1 MYRPSANAVDEE
13 TGWAILAGSQ
23 AGHLVTAEAGSLD
36 ATFLPFLV
44 DLEGRRV
51 LAHFARA
58 NPQWRAANG
67 TRALLIAS
75 GADAYISPSY
85 YATKQQT
92 GKVVPTW
99 NYTTVHAHGVLR
111 VHDDTE
117 WLRDLVDRLTTLHE
131 HNREEPWAITDAPAE
146 YIDRNLK
153 AIVGV
158 ELIVDRLEAKRKLS
172 QNRSADDIAGVV
184 AGLSGGDANED
195 AVAGEMQ
202 RDQEARQAADARG
215 AGRTAH

>member
-1 MYRPSANAVDEE
+1 MYRPAANVVDDE
-13 TGWAILAGSQ
+13 TGWQILAGAR

-44 DLEGRRV
+44 DVDARRV

-58 NPQWRAANG
+58 NPQWRSADGARG
-67 TRALLIAS
+67 LLIAS

-85 YATKQQT
+85 YATKRET

-99 NYTTVHAHGVLR
+99 NYTVVHVHGVLR
-111 VHDDTE
+111 VHDDDD
-117 WLRDLVDRLTTLHE
+117 WLRDLVSGLTDLHE
-131 HNREEPWAITDAPAE
+131 RGSEEPWAITDAPAE

-158 ELIVDRLEAKRKLS
+158 ELVVDRLEAKRKLS
-172 QNRSADDIAGVV
+172 QNRSTEDIAGVV
-184 AGLSGGDANED
+184 DGLSRGTAIER

-202 RDQEARQAADARG
+202 QSESG
-215 AGRTAH
+215 